1 GRCTMLLPT
10 RSSRLSLAVFSSLCV
25 LAFSGLGCA
34 AGGADL
40 AADEA
45 GSMSSADLSAASTFH
60 GTVSINLTDALD
72 PDSRL
77 HTPFAWDIGRQVVLV
92 LPATL
97 DPEHPVHSWDV
108 EVTEDETKL
117 DLLAEAIKT
126 FANGKPDLRGS
137 NVRSEYGVRD
147 VDTIMTLYK

>member
-1 GRCTMLLPT
+1 
-10 RSSRLSLAVFSSLCV
+10 
-25 LAFSGLGCA
+25 
-34 AGGADL
+34 
-40 AADEA
+40 
-45 GSMSSADLSAASTFH
+45 
-60 GTVSINLTDALD
+60 
-72 PDSRL
+72 DSRL

-137 NVRSEYGVRD
+137 NVRSKYGVRD
-147 VDTIMTLYK
+147 VDTIMTLYKKENGAFKFMGKNDDGIFESKGSSLMRNAVKGGVYHVIVEAKNHNTRGVVGLYVGAMPQHPSEP